1 MPLKLDTIDIAVL
14 RSLLADGRKSFRQI
28 SRETKISTPTV
39 KARYERLIKIGLV
52 KAVVPLIDTG
62 MLENKTSKQLDLVR
76 QKALQNHK
84 IKIDDE
90 MLVKMSC
97 DYCEGPVHEKPHIL
111 KVGNFERF
119 FCCPSCRT
127 LYKEKYKYKIQSLS
141 ATPI

>member
-1 MPLKLDTIDIAVL
+1 MPLRLDTIDIAVL

-28 SRETKISTPTV
+28 SREIKISTPTV
-39 KARYERLIKIGLV
+39 KARYERLVRIGLV

-76 QKALQNHK
+76 QKALHNHK

-141 ATPI
+141 EATI

>member
-39 KARYERLIKIGLV
+39 KARYERLVKIGLV

>member
-1 MPLKLDTIDIAVL
+1 MPLRLDTIDIAVL

-39 KARYERLIKIGLV
+39 KARYERLVRIGLI
-52 KAVVPLIDTG
+52 KAVVPFIDTG

-76 QKALQNHK
+76 QKALHNHR

-141 ATPI
+141 AASI

>member
-1 MPLKLDTIDIAVL
+1 MPLRLDTIDIAVL

-39 KARYERLIKIGLV
+39 KARYERLVKIGLV

-76 QKALQNHK
+76 QKTLHNHK
-84 IKIDDE
+84 IKVDDE

-141 ATPI
+141 TTPI

>member
-1 MPLKLDTIDIAVL
+1 MPFRLDTIDVAVL
-14 RSLLADGRKSFRQI
+14 QSLLADGRKSFRQI

-39 KARYERLIKIGLV
+39 KARYERLVRIGLI

-62 MLENKTSKQLDLVR
+62 LLEKNTVKKLDYVR
-76 QKALQNHK
+76 QKAIHNHSVK
-84 IKIDDE
+84 FDKD
-90 MLVKMSC
+90 MLVKMAC

-141 ATPI
+141 AASV